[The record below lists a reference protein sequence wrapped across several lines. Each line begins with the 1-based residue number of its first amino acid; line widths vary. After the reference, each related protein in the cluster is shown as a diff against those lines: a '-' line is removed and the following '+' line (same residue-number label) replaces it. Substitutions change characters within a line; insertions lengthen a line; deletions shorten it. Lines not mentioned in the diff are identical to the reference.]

1 MASRVPKLA
10 IVPAAATIFAAG
22 LQTLGAE
29 GLLPLESYGV
39 IVERKPFGDLA
50 AYRKRGADDP
60 ANAAAAEEAQAARDQ
75 QALAGQLDLVAVNI
89 TLRGTISVGFVDKSA
104 KPAKSFYLGI
114 GESEGGFTVESAD
127 YAEETAT
134 ISKAGVKVTLKLGS
148 GLVAGSGQAAAD
160 AAASSPAA
168 PSPPSGDAPKARPVT
183 IRRTIGGIPGRGGYR
198 ARQSERRRA
207 ENEAEAQRQEDSV
220 ARLREATDSAAAK
233 REHDMNYRLLLE
245 GKEPLSEIHL
255 TPEEEA
261 ELESKGLLPPSN
273 GE

>member
-1 MASRVPKLA
+1 MASRVPRLA
-10 IVPAAATIFAAG
+10 ILPAAAAIFAAG
-22 LQTLGAE
+22 PQALGAE

-50 AYRKRGADDP
+50 AYKKRGADDP
-60 ANAAAAEEAQAARDQ
+60 ATAAAAEEAQAAREQ

-127 YAEETAT
+127 YAAETAT

-148 GLVAGSGQAAAD
+148 GLVAGSEQAD
-160 AAASSPAA
+160 AGTPHATPSQPA
-168 PSPPSGDAPKARPVT
+168 GDAPRIRPVA

-207 ENEAEAQRQEDSV
+207 EDEAEAQRQEDSV

-245 GKEPLSEIHL
+245 GKEPISEIHL

-261 ELESKGLLPPSN
+261 ELESKGLLPPSS